1 MVIVLFVASVL
12 AHAAFGAFLA
22 FFFILYYINGEGK
35 WKVLFEI
42 IIGTG
47 GNIGIVFCL
56 EQMIPIEDPV
66 IKMYSIASCFSS
78 FLVATVVILC
88 IMSHVIK
95 GDDKNNVI
103 RLRDI
108 FLGQYSF
115 INKYYQAREKEV
127 NELLSIPQLEA
138 REKEISAKESKLEAD
153 EQYIKEEL
161 EKLNKLGNKKP
172 RIQLPENTSI
182 ILNKE
187 YIDSM
192 PSYIA
197 DTFYCL
203 NEINKL
209 TETYLNRPKE
219 EIDASE
225 LKAYFLS
232 MATCVSINLFGGTNT
247 DARIHFRIYDK
258 KVNGYVKYIAVMG
271 NKLFLQKMTTI
282 PCDDDNMIKKSFE
295 CRRALI
301 KSINSAH
308 DYKSGN
314 YKLWKDYLTYTFYG
328 LMYEGKPYLSFGISI
343 KNTERYKKNLQ
354 FINFFRL
361 ESFLQANVE
370 RIDAMVNIAS
380 ILYGGNDN
388 ASN

>member
-1 MVIVLFVASVL
+1 MVILFTSSIL

-35 WKVLFEI
+35 WKVLFEV

-47 GNIGIVFCL
+47 GNIGIIFCL
-56 EQMIPIEDPV
+56 DQMIPIEDST
-66 IKMYSIASCFSS
+66 IRMYSIAACFSS
-78 FLVATVVILC
+78 FLLATVVILC
-88 IMSHVIK
+88 IMSHIIK
-95 GDDKNNVI
+95 GDDQNNVI

-161 EKLNKLGNKKP
+161 EKLEKLGSKKP

-203 NEINKL
+203 NEINIL
-209 TETYLNRPKE
+209 TETYLSREKE
-219 EIDASE
+219 EINATE

-232 MATCVSINLFGGTNT
+232 IATCVSTNLFGGTNS
-247 DARIHFRIYDK
+247 DARIHFRVYDEK
-258 KVNGYVKYIAVMG
+258 ENGYIKYIAVMG

-282 PCDDDNMIKKSFE
+282 PYDDDSMIKKSFE

-328 LMYEGKPYLSFGISI
+328 LMYKEIPYLSFGISI
-343 KNTERYKKNLQ
+343 KNTERYKKTLQ
-354 FINFFRL
+354 FMNFFRI

-370 RIDAMVNIAS
+370 RIDTMVNIAS
-380 ILYGGNDN
+380 ILYGGSNN

>member
-1 MVIVLFVASVL
+1 MVIALLIPSVL
-12 AHAAFGAFLA
+12 AHMAFGAFLA

-35 WKVLFEI
+35 WKIFFEVV
-42 IIGTG
+42 IGTG
-47 GNIGIVFCL
+47 GNIGIIFCL
-56 EQMIPIEDPV
+56 DQMVPV
-66 IKMYSIASCFSS
+66 ENPAIRMYSIASCFLS

-88 IMSHVIK
+88 IMSHIIK
-95 GDDKNNVI
+95 GDDQNNVI

-127 NELLSIPQLEA
+127 NELLSVPQLEA
-138 REKEISAKESKLEAD
+138 REKEISAKEAELEAS
-153 EQYIKEEL
+153 EQYVKEEL
-161 EKLNKLGNKKP
+161 AKLEKMGDKKP

-203 NEINKL
+203 NEINIL

-232 MATCVSINLFGGTNT
+232 MATCVSTNLFGGTNT
-247 DARIHFRIYDK
+247 DARIHFRVYDEK
-258 KVNGYVKYIAVMG
+258 ENGYVKYIAVMG

-282 PCDDDNMIKKSFE
+282 PYGDDSMIKKSFE

-308 DYKSGN
+308 DYRSGN
-314 YKLWKDYLTYTFYG
+314 YRLWKDYLTYTFYG
-328 LMYEGKPYLSFGISI
+328 LLYEEKPYLSFGISI
-343 KNTERYKKNLQ
+343 KNTERYKKTLQ
-354 FINFFRL
+354 FVNFFRI

-370 RIDAMVNIAS
+370 RIDAMVDIAS
-380 ILYGGNDN
+380 ILYGGNNN

>member
-1 MVIVLFVASVL
+1 MVITLFTSSVL

-35 WKVLFEI
+35 WKVFFEV

-47 GNIGIVFCL
+47 GNIGIIFSL
-56 EQMIPIEDPV
+56 DRLIPLEDPT
-66 IKMYSIASCFSS
+66 IRMYSIASCLFS
-78 FLVATVVILC
+78 FLVAIAVLLC
-88 IMSHVIK
+88 IMSHIIK
-95 GDDKNNVI
+95 GDDPNNVI

-138 REKEISAKESKLEAD
+138 REKEISEKESKLEAD
-153 EQYIKEEL
+153 EQYIKAEL
-161 EKLNKLGNKKP
+161 EKLDKLGSKKT

-203 NEINKL
+203 NEINIL
-209 TETYLNRPKE
+209 TETYLNRQKE

-232 MATCVSINLFGGTNT
+232 MATCVSTNLFGGTNT
-247 DARIHFRIYDK
+247 DARIHFRVYDEK
-258 KVNGYVKYIAVMG
+258 ENGYVKYIAVMG
-271 NKLFLQKMTTI
+271 NKLFLQKMTVI
-282 PCDDDNMIKKSFE
+282 PYDDDSMIKKSFE

-328 LMYEGKPYLSFGISI
+328 LTYKEKPYLSFGISI
-343 KNTERYKKNLQ
+343 KNTERYTKNLQ
-354 FINFFRL
+354 FMNFFRI

-370 RIDAMVNIAS
+370 RIDTMVNIAS
-380 ILYGGNDN
+380 VLYGGNNN
-388 ASN
+388 ATN